1 MEQPQQLPLNA
12 IVELPGG
19 QQAILRYVGSVES
32 KNGVFAGVE
41 LMGDKKGKNSGEH
54 NGKQYFKTSRP
65 NSGLFLPYPKL
76 LNSAQLLHS
85 LSSKHSQPQ
94 SQSQSAPGSK
104 RASRLS
110 GFFSRNSSTL
120 RPTSLNVTNHNMRN
134 GSDSTN
140 QTQPMASPS
149 SIPEPIHTPVPIS
162 GIARSHSNSNSISTA
177 ASMIAQHSQSRS
189 RTPLS
194 MASGSTVDSP
204 LRSQNSPP
212 SADNSP
218 LSNMTIKKQNNRL
231 SADVLA
237 HRNGSNPNVSRGGTG
252 RENNSGNG
260 TGSVRVSMSSL
271 GMEMGTTPLAQLSSS
286 SADEIVE
293 KMKMREF
300 DHLSKISAYETLLKD
315 RSSILTDLQN
325 TATELNLLLTEKER
339 EITANEQRYEK
350 YRRNADTQIKE
361 LLDNVEYLEKQSD
374 ENEKLYMGKLTD
386 MENKL
391 RQYEE
396 NGGVIVREVE
406 VPAPSDGSS
415 SDDARVKA
423 LEKKVESLESQL
435 EEKDMK
441 FQAFKVEKDKEIN
454 SLRKFE
460 MDCFTKDVKIE
471 DLNKK
476 VQELELIKEAA
487 AQITHAEKVKK
498 LQQRL
503 KDAESKLRD
512 TEFQTGSMDEQLEKK
527 NQTIKQLQNDV
538 NDKQS
543 QIDHLQNQVSTL
555 TSSIEAL
562 TVKINT
568 LQALQSSNSRSTSP
582 ENPRNSTL
590 STSSTLKNGGYSN
603 VSTPT
608 RSSKA
613 TMTQSSA
620 SPLHPD
626 AVKSRSDSSTSTS
639 SKSSS
644 IGRDYSSAQS
654 SMVDP
659 LVGRR
664 TSATG
669 RVQSQSF
676 SNSPKRDQET
686 IINSNSP
693 VADVEQQNQDA
704 FVNEEGELKVF
715 NPSSKIDF
723 AAGRKDFCGLCERVG
738 HMSIDCPY
746 ENDVF

>member
-1 MEQPQQLPLNA
+1 
-12 IVELPGG
+12 
-19 QQAILRYVGSVES
+19 
-32 KNGVFAGVE
+32 
-41 LMGDKKGKNSGEH
+41 
-54 NGKQYFKTSRP
+54 
-65 NSGLFLPYPKL
+65 
-76 LNSAQLLHS
+76 
-85 LSSKHSQPQ
+85 
-94 SQSQSAPGSK
+94 
-104 RASRLS
+104 
-110 GFFSRNSSTL
+110 
-120 RPTSLNVTNHNMRN
+120 
-134 GSDSTN
+134 
-140 QTQPMASPS
+140 
-149 SIPEPIHTPVPIS
+149 
-162 GIARSHSNSNSISTA
+162 
-177 ASMIAQHSQSRS
+177 MIAQHSQSRS

-194 MASGSTVDSP
+194 TASGSSVDSP

-212 SADNSP
+212 HSADNSP
-218 LSNMTIKKQNNRL
+218 LLNMSTKKQNNRL

-237 HRNGSNPNVSRGGTG
+237 HRNGSNPNVGRGGSA
-252 RENNSGNG
+252 RENTSGNG
-260 TGSVRVSMSSL
+260 TGSVRVSMSNL
-271 GMEMGTTPLAQLSSS
+271 GMEMGTTPLAQLSNT

-325 TATELNLLLTEKER
+325 TATELNLLLTEKEK

-350 YRRNADTQIKE
+350 YKRNADTQIKE

-374 ENEKLYMGKLTD
+374 ENEKLYMGRLTD

-435 EEKDMK
+435 EEKDKK

-454 SLRKFE
+454 NLRKYE
-460 MDCFTKDVKIE
+460 MDCFTKEVKIE
-471 DLNKK
+471 ELNKK

-512 TEFQTGSMDEQLEKK
+512 TEFKTGSMDEQLEKK
-527 NQTIKQLQNDV
+527 DQTIKQLQTEV
-538 NDKQS
+538 KDKQT
-543 QIDHLQNQVSTL
+543 QIDSLQNQVSTL
-555 TSSIEAL
+555 NSSIEAL
-562 TVKINT
+562 THKIDT
-568 LQALQSSNSRSTSP
+568 LQSLQASGPRPMSP
-582 ENPRNSTL
+582 ENSRHSTI
-590 STSSTLKNGGYSN
+590 STSSTFKNGRYSN
-603 VSTPT
+603 ASTPT
-608 RSSKA
+608 RSPKA
-613 TMTQSSA
+613 TMTQGSP
-620 SPLHPD
+620 SPLHRD
-626 AVKSRSDSSTSTS
+626 AVKSRSGSNSSAS
-639 SKSSS
+639 SKNSTIVRGPSP
-644 IGRDYSSAQS
+644 DQS
-654 SMVDP
+654 QIVDS

-669 RVQSQSF
+669 RVQSPSF
-676 SNSPKRDQET
+676 SKSPKRAQEK
-686 IINSNSP
+686 IVSSNSP
-693 VADVEQQNQDA
+693 VAEQQNQDA
-704 FVNEEGELKVF
+704 FINEEGELKVF